1 LEAIKNTAS
10 AIEFANESL
19 RNDFNFNI
27 QACTINSNVYYHIK
41 DTLKNNLQFVQELHK
56 KDESFYKWSLS
67 LNEKHRKDK
76 TFMKEVVKIRPWTV
90 NSFLDEFGFDKKFF
104 LESLENSGYALR
116 YSKNKKEF
124 TADKDIMLAAVEIQG
139 DYALKYIDKSLKK
152 DPEFVRK
159 AKAIIDLMN

>member
-1 LEAIKNTAS
+1 
-10 AIEFANESL
+10 
-19 RNDFNFNI
+19 
-27 QACTINSNVYYHIK
+27 
-41 DTLKNNLQFVQELHK
+41 
-56 KDESFYKWSLS
+56 
-67 LNEKHRKDK
+67 
-76 TFMKEVVKIRPWTV
+76 MKEVVKIRPWTV

-116 YSKNKKEF
+116 YREKKKEF

-159 AKAIIDLMN
+159 AKAIIEMNKN